1 MTATAIASVAATTTT
16 GNSDNQPSRRI
27 SREGWQFLPFDA
39 IVRQRRIPMATMN
52 ISVPDL
58 MRDYVQRRIDSGRYA
73 SVSDY
78 VRDLIRK
85 DQGALLERDLSVED
99 IRESIAQSRV
109 EGGTAPAEQVFE
121 RIEAKLKAMADQA

>member
-1 MTATAIASVAATTTT
+1 
-16 GNSDNQPSRRI
+16 
-27 SREGWQFLPFDA
+27 
-39 IVRQRRIPMATMN
+39 MATMN

-85 DQGALLERDLSVED
+85 DQEVLLERTLSVDD
-99 IRESIAQSRV
+99 IRQSITESRA
-109 EGGTAPAEQVFE
+109 EGSTSPAEQVFE
-121 RIEAKLKAMADQA
+121 RIEAKLKAMAGQA

>member
-1 MTATAIASVAATTTT
+1 
-16 GNSDNQPSRRI
+16 
-27 SREGWQFLPFDA
+27 
-39 IVRQRRIPMATMN
+39 MATMN

-85 DQGALLERDLSVED
+85 DQEVLLERTLSVDD
-99 IRESIAQSRV
+99 IRQSITESRA
-109 EGGTAPAEQVFE
+109 EGSTSPSEQVFE